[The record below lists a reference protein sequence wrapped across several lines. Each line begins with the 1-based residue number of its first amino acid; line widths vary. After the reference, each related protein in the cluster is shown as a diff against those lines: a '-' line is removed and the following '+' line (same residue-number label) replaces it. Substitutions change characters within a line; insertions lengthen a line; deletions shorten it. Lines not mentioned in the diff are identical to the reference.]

1 MGQRLIISESERNRI
16 KDLYENNIDIN
27 EQGKAKLKLKR
38 GDILTVIKKN
48 DTSKSP
54 VEMLAGVS
62 ASYDSGMGQRIEVK
76 VTGGDKVQLDLDPVK
91 MEFGDYKII
100 KINGEPVN
108 KPVVKSQP
116 TQQPIKP
123 GGVAPTQFINI
134 VNIITNKLVMKLNPK
149 YNLRWSE
156 GTEGGTPQLLGKTD
170 KGENVVLDFE
180 CGMREGNVVFTVI
193 RYDNGKMITGDFMS
207 MNQNI
212 NAGEFCGVG

>member
-1 MGQRLIISESERNRI
+1 LISLVKRVI
-16 KDLYENNIDIN
+16 K
-27 EQGKAKLKLKR
+27 EQSSAKLKLKR
-38 GDILTVIKKN
+38 GDILTVVKKN

-91 MEFGDYKII
+91 MEFGDYKIV
-100 KINGEPVN
+100 KVNGEPVN

-116 TQQPIKP
+116 TQQSIKP
-123 GGVAPTQFINI
+123 GGVAPTQFISI
-134 VNIITNKLVMKLNPK
+134 VNMLTNKLVMKLNPK

-180 CGMREGNVVFTVI
+180 CGMHEGNVVFTVI

-207 MNQNI
+207 INNNI
-212 NAGEFCGVG
+212 NAGDFCGQG